1 MLPNRYTEFEGGDWQ
16 PWTAG
21 IVSDASLGK
30 RASDVV
36 TINNV
41 QVHSLI
47 TSSGLRWDCIHGR
60 SSLPLRDNDASRGV
74 I

>member
-1 MLPNRYTEFEGGDWQ
+1 MLPNRYTEFEGGDWL
-16 PWTAG
+16 PWEAG
-21 IVSDASLGK
+21 IVSDASLLK
-30 RASDVV
+30 RAPDVV

-41 QVHSLI
+41 QVHSLS